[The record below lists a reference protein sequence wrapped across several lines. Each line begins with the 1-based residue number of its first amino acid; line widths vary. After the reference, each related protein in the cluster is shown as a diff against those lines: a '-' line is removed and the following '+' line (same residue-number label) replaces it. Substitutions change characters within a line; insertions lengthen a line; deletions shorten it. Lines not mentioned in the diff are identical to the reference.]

1 MGIRHELRRRP
12 VRRIINEAV
21 VVVPRAEA
29 PGVLPR
35 ARKQAGV
42 EEQTRELIRA
52 GKSIEGF
59 LAQFGRL

>member
-1 MGIRHELRRRP
+1 M
-12 VRRIINEAV
+12 RRIINEAV

-29 PGVLPR
+29 PEVFPR
-35 ARKQAGV
+35 ASKQAEV

-52 GKSIEGF
+52 GKSVEEL

>member
-12 VRRIINEAV
+12 VRRIINEDV

-29 PGVLPR
+29 PGVFLR
-35 ARKQAGV
+35 ARKQAEV

-52 GKSIEGF
+52 GKSVEEF